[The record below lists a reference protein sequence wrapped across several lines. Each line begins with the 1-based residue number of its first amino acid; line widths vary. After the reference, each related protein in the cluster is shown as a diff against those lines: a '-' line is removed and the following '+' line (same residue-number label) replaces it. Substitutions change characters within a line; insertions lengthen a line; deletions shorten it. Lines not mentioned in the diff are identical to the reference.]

1 MAAQNPAKFSLIKK
15 ILTICFAGALALA
28 AAGCSD
34 KKEGEKNTPGTI
46 TVSGI
51 TEKVG
56 SAFYAYEPA
65 ERLREGTWTVV
76 LCREKYVSA
85 PTSEPDFYI
94 AVRVSDSCLGKEIP
108 LTETLAA
115 GGALAPAVTVG
126 LPNRLVD
133 IDDEFIDIS
142 NSDGFLEGVTVTAGK
157 LKLTRDGSKFTAN
170 LFVEFSDGVSAST
183 NWSGEATQ
191 GEIE

>member
-1 MAAQNPAKFSLIKK
+1 MKK
-15 ILTICFAGALALA
+15 ILTICLAGALALA

-34 KKEGEKNTPGTI
+34 KKEDDKTTPGTI

-51 TEKVG
+51 TEEVG

-65 ERLREGTWTVV
+65 DRLREGTWTVV
-76 LCREKYVSA
+76 LCREKYASA

-94 AVRVSDSCLGKEIP
+94 GVRVSDSCMGKEIP

-115 GGALAPAVTVG
+115 GGSLTPSIDVVVR
-126 LPNRLVD
+126 NRQVA
-133 IDDEFIDIS
+133 IDDVSIDIIQGDG
-142 NSDGFLEGVTVTAGK
+142 NSARVTVTAGK
-157 LKLTRDGSKFTAN
+157 LKLTRDGSKFTVN